1 MPLRHFAVPKCRNNG
16 TKNSNADY
24 FACYSHSM
32 TQFAAFSCFSEKDML
47 KKIANPAQSVFYFRT
62 HGLHLNFEIWK
73 IFFKK
78 LLTFPRDCDIILTL
92 RYKALYAH
100 CIARKSVLLTQRV
113 HPFPFRTRKLSSAVP
128 KILAWRRAG
137 KIGQCWHT
145 HPVQV
150 FCNRISRCF

>member
-1 MPLRHFAVPKCRNNG
+1 MPLHHFAVPKCRNNG

-24 FACYSHSM
+24 FACYFHSM
-32 TQFAAFSCFSEKDML
+32 TQFAVFSCFP
-47 KKIANPAQSVFYFRT
+47 KKACSKTANPVQSVFHFRT
-62 HGLHLNFEIWK
+62 HGLHLKFEIWK

-78 LLTFPRDCDIILTL
+78 LLTFPRDCDIILAL
-92 RYKALYAH
+92 RCKALHAH

-145 HPVQV
+145 
-150 FCNRISRCF
+150 IRCRFSATG